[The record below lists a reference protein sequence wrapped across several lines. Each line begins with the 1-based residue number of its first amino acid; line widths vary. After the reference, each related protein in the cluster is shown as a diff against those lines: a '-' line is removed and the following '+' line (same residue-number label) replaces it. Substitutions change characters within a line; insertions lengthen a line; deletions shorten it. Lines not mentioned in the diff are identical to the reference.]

1 MKKIKIYYRTLI
13 CLICFLFIYD
23 PPQAYGDYLIKNNLL
38 SLAKETYVL
47 HESSHYSRTWAAI
60 YLIGGKS
67 SKGWCSKENSPFPH
81 IIVFELKRNA
91 IINLIKFNN
100 NTQED
105 KYPGVS
111 SKEVRVEFSTISP
124 DSGYSNVRNFTL
136 EKGAK
141 LHEFSIQKT
150 KARWVRLTI
159 ISNYGYPHF
168 TGLMEFEAWG
178 IFESKIL
185 QAIPNFIW
193 IMGLAIILTVLSY
206 NEFLIYSQKTK
217 IIAFYKKNSFKKP
230 FLLGLLLISIGIS
243 FSIQQLWLALIAGSI
258 SLLLIIWFIKLFKSQ
273 EVEEQ
278 EVKD

>member
-13 CLICFLFIYD
+13 CLICSFFIYD
-23 PPQAYGDYLIKNNLL
+23 PAQVYGDYLIKNNVL
-38 SLAKETYVL
+38 SLSKETYVL
-47 HESSHYSRTWAAI
+47 YESSHYSKTWTAI
-60 YLIGGKS
+60 YLISGKS
-67 SKGWCSKENSPFPH
+67 SLGWCSKENNPLPH

-91 IINLIKFNN
+91 IINLLKFNN

-124 DSGYSNVRNFTL
+124 DSGYSNVRNITL
-136 EKGAK
+136 EKGVK
-141 LHEFSIQKT
+141 LQEFSIRKT

-168 TGLMEFEAWG
+168 TELMEFEAWG

-193 IMGLAIILTVLSY
+193 ILGLAIILTVFSY
-206 NEFLIYSQKTK
+206 NEFLIYLQKTK
-217 IIAFYKKNSFKKP
+217 KIAFYKKNSFKKP
-230 FLLGLLLISIGIS
+230 FLLGLLLTSIGIS
-243 FSIQQLWLALIAGSI
+243 FSIHQLWLAIITGIAAFF
-258 SLLLIIWFIKLFKSQ
+258 LIIWLIKFFKSQ
-273 EVEEQ
+273 AIEKQ
-278 EVKD
+278 EVKN